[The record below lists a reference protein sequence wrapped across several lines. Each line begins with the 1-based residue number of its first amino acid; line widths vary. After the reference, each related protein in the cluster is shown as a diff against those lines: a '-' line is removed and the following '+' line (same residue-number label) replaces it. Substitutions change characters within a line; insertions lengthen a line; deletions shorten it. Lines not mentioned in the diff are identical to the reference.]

1 MMLLMAAY
9 VDPRFRPTLWP
20 GTPVPA
26 PELMPLRGARA
37 DGEWIVWTPQ
47 IPSRSHTVSVPEDF
61 YLREFMEVDPEDLD
75 AVAALM
81 RTYGHLG
88 GSIDT
93 GSWDVDVYEPLKEL
107 TERDHPRAPFA
118 LHGELATL
126 FMTEAQAAVT
136 TWLALRR
143 EGGLDALIEPEVSE
157 EELARWRAE
166 NPDQE
171 EVWPRDL
178 DHMRELAMEFRIT
191 HLESE
196 LNAALKRFSIGIGSL
211 GDRYPTILAVA
222 FLQLYNH
229 LAEDATIR
237 ECANETCRRSFV
249 RQRGRAAYGQN
260 RTSGIKYCTRE
271 CARAQ
276 AQREHRRRRKQ
287 QTPPLQQ
294 PPADNPAPQDG
305 PKPVGQAGAE

>member
-1 MMLLMAAY
+1 M
-9 VDPRFRPTLWP
+9 
-20 GTPVPA
+20 PA
-26 PELMPLRGARA
+26 PELRPVPGARA
-37 DGEWIVWTPQ
+37 DGEWIVWEPHL
-47 IPSRSHTVSVPEDF
+47 RSEGEAVALPEDF
-61 YLREFMEVDPEDLD
+61 YLREFMELDPADLD
-75 AVAALM
+75 AVAAVM
-81 RTYGHLG
+81 RAYGSLG
-88 GSIDT
+88 GSITT
-93 GSWDVDVYEPLKEL
+93 GGWGEEEYERLREL
-107 TERDHPRAPFA
+107 TEREHPVHGPFC

-126 FMTEAQAAVT
+126 YVTEAQAAIT

-143 EGGLDALIEPEVSE
+143 EGGLDTLVEAEVSE
-157 EELARWRAE
+157 DQLAQWQSDNTHRDEA
-166 NPDQE
+166 
-171 EVWPRDL
+171 WPRDL
-178 DHMRELAMEFRIT
+178 DDMREIVLEIRISN
-191 HLESE
+191 LVSE
-196 LNAALKRFSIGIGSL
+196 LNAALKPFSIGIGGL
-211 GDRYPTILAVA
+211 TDRYPSILSVV

-229 LAEDATIR
+229 LAEEATIR

>member
-1 MMLLMAAY
+1 MAAY

-20 GTPVPA
+20 GTPVPT
-26 PELMPLRGARA
+26 PELMPLDGARA

-47 IPSRSHTVSVPEDF
+47 IRSRSRTVPVPEDF

-81 RTYGHLG
+81 RAYGHLG

-93 GSWDVDVYEPLKEL
+93 GSWDVDVYEHLKEL

-126 FMTEAQAAVT
+126 FMREARAAVT
-136 TWLALRR
+136 TWLALQRK
-143 EGGLDALIEPEVSE
+143 GGLDALVEPEVSE
-157 EELARWRAE
+157 EELAQWQASNADR
-166 NPDQE
+166 E

-178 DHMRELAMEFRIT
+178 DHLRELV
-191 HLESE
+191 LEIRVSNLVSE
-196 LNAALKRFSIGIGSL
+196 LNSALKPFSIGIGGLS
-211 GDRYPTILAVA
+211 DRYPTVLSVV

-249 RQRGRAAYGQN
+249 RQRGRAEYGQN

-276 AQREHRRRRKQ
+276 AQRELRRRRKQ
-287 QTPPLQQ
+287 QTPPLQHL
-294 PPADNPAPQDG
+294 PAPG
-305 PKPVGQAGAE
+305 PQPHDTSEPTAEGR

>member
-20 GTPVPA
+20 GTPVPT
-26 PELMPLRGARA
+26 PELMPLHGARA

-47 IPSRSHTVSVPEDF
+47 IPSRSHTVPVPEDF

-81 RTYGHLG
+81 RAYGHLG
-88 GSIDT
+88 GSINT
-93 GSWDVDVYEPLKEL
+93 GSWDEDEYEHLKEL
-107 TERDHPRAPFA
+107 TEREHPRAPFA

-126 FMTEAQAAVT
+126 YVTEAQAAIT

-143 EGGLDALIEPEVSE
+143 EGGLDALVEPEVSE
-157 EELARWRAE
+157 EQLAQWRAE
-166 NPDQE
+166 NTDQE
-171 EVWPRDL
+171 EMWPRDL
-178 DHMRELAMEFRIT
+178 DHLRELTLEFRIMQ
-191 HLESE
+191 LESE
-196 LNAALKRFSIGIGSL
+196 LNAALKPFSIGIGSL

-237 ECANETCRRSFV
+237 ECVNETCRRSFV
-249 RQRGRAAYGQN
+249 RQRGRAEYGQN

-287 QTPPLQQ
+287 QTPPPWQ
-294 PPADNPAPQDG
+294 PPEPG
-305 PKPVGQAGAE
+305 PRPHDTSEPTAEGR

>member
-1 MMLLMAAY
+1 MAGY

-26 PELMPLRGARA
+26 PELAPLHEARA
-37 DGEWIVWTPQ
+37 EGEWIVWAPRLR
-47 IPSRSHTVSVPEDF
+47 SRSGTVCVPEDF
-61 YLREFMEVDPEDLD
+61 YLREFMELNATDLD

-93 GSWDVDVYEPLKEL
+93 GSWDEAVYERLKGLADRE
-107 TERDHPRAPFA
+107 HPSRGPFS
-118 LHGELATL
+118 LHGELAAL
-126 FMTEAQAAVT
+126 YVTEAQAAIT

-143 EGGLDALIEPEVSE
+143 EGGLDALVESEVSE
-157 EELARWRAE
+157 EQLARWPVGNSDRK
-166 NPDQE
+166 

-178 DHMRELAMEFRIT
+178 EHLRELVSEFRIT
-191 HLESE
+191 QLEGE
-196 LNAALKRFSIGIGSL
+196 LNAALKPFSIGIGGL
-211 GDRYPTILAVA
+211 DDRYPTILSVA

-237 ECANETCRRSFV
+237 ECASETCRRNFV
-249 RQRGRAAYGQN
+249 RQRGRAEYGQN
-260 RTSGIKYCTRE
+260 RTSGVKYCTRE

-276 AQREHRRRRKQ
+276 AQRELRRRRRQ
-287 QTPPLQQ
+287 QNMPLQ
-294 PPADNPAPQDG
+294 PPARIPTQHDSPESVDQMGD
-305 PKPVGQAGAE
+305 ER

>member
-1 MMLLMAAY
+1 MLLMAAY

-20 GTPVPA
+20 ATPVPT

-47 IPSRSHTVSVPEDF
+47 IRSRAHTIPVPEDF
-61 YLREFMEVDPEDLD
+61 YLREFMEVDPDDLD
-75 AVAALM
+75 AVATLM
-81 RTYGHLG
+81 RAYGHLG
-88 GSIDT
+88 GSINT
-93 GSWDVDVYEPLKEL
+93 GSWDEDEYERLKEL
-107 TERDHPRAPFA
+107 TEREHPLAPFA

-126 FMTEAQAAVT
+126 YVTDAQAAIT

-143 EGGLDALIEPEVSE
+143 KGGLDALIEPEVSE
-157 EELARWRAE
+157 EELAQWQANNADR
-166 NPDQE
+166 E
-171 EVWPRDL
+171 EAWPRDL
-178 DHMRELAMEFRIT
+178 DHLRELVLEIRISD
-191 HLESE
+191 LVSE
-196 LNAALKRFSIGIGSL
+196 LNAALKPFSIGIGSL
-211 GDRYPTILAVA
+211 NDRYPTILAVA

-249 RQRGRAAYGQN
+249 RQRGRATYGQN

-276 AQREHRRRRKQ
+276 AQREHRRRSKQ
-287 QTPPLQQ
+287 HTPPLQPSAPGPQ
-294 PPADNPAPQDG
+294 PHDTSEPT
-305 PKPVGQAGAE
+305 AEGR